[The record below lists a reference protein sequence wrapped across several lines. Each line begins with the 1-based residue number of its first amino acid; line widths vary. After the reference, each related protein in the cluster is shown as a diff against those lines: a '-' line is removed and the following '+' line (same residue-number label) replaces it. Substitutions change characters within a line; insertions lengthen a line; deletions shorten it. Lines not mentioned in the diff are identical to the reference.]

1 MAFNMTAFEANKAS
15 LFKDTAT
22 LPSLACRRRCV
33 SSAFSREGCPVRSL
47 ADARRARS
55 PRRFID
61 AMLVQREIKAGAS
74 DFAQRIATEDKG
86 RLVRDRLY
94 LLKQC
99 VIAGKDADST
109 KEPYL
114 FNLH

>member
-22 LPSLACRRRCV
+22 LPSLACR
-33 SSAFSREGCPVRSL
+33 
-47 ADARRARS
+47 
-55 PRRFID
+55 RRFID

>member
-1 MAFNMTAFEANKAS
+1 
-15 LFKDTAT
+15 
-22 LPSLACRRRCV
+22 
-33 SSAFSREGCPVRSL
+33 
-47 ADARRARS
+47 
-55 PRRFID
+55 
-61 AMLVQREIKAGAS
+61 MLVQREIKAGTS

-99 VIAGKDADST
+99 VIAGKDADAT
-109 KEPYL
+109 REPYL